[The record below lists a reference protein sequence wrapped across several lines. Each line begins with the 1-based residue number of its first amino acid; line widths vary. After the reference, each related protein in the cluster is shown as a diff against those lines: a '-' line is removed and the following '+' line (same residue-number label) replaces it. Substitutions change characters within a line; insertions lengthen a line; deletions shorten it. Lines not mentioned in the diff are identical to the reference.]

1 MSRKLFDGA
10 HPITRVSEKDTIKKA
25 IQKIIDVSK
34 GNIKPLKTSWPKFND
49 AFVNGIEWRTIT
61 VVGARPGVGKT
72 LFMEQMTS
80 DIVELNKD
88 QDFRILKFQLEMVD
102 ETDGVRKLS
111 VKSGLSYEILM
122 SKYERLG
129 KDSIRDL
136 INIYDSI
143 DSEGRANVI
152 YDPCTVNEMCAS
164 IHDECERYKKT
175 IVDENGEREVYRN
188 ILVCID
194 HSALL
199 KKDKHE
205 KDKFEMLNNL
215 GEAMTYMK
223 KKYPVS
229 FLILSQLNRG
239 SDSPERNKPG
249 TYGNYILDSDIYG
262 SDALLQHAD
271 IVIGINRPFD
281 RRLNIYGPDRLIIKD
296 ENLLVFHF
304 LKSRNGTTR
313 IGFYSLDRS
322 TMRFIELDSPPASE
336 IVNNRV

>member
-1 MSRKLFDGA
+1 
-10 HPITRVSEKDTIKKA
+10 
-25 IQKIIDVSK
+25 
-34 GNIKPLKTSWPKFND
+34 
-49 AFVNGIEWRTIT
+49 
-61 VVGARPGVGKT
+61 
-72 LFMEQMTS
+72 
-80 DIVELNKD
+80 
-88 QDFRILKFQLEMVD
+88 
-102 ETDGVRKLS
+102 
-111 VKSGLSYEILM
+111 
-122 SKYERLG
+122 
-129 KDSIRDL
+129 
-136 INIYDSI
+136 
-143 DSEGRANVI
+143 
-152 YDPCTVNEMCAS
+152 
-164 IHDECERYKKT
+164 
-175 IVDENGEREVYRN
+175 
-188 ILVCID
+188 
-194 HSALL
+194 
-199 KKDKHE
+199 
-205 KDKFEMLNNL
+205 
-215 GEAMTYMK
+215 MK

>member
-1 MSRKLFDGA
+1 MSIKLFDGA
-10 HPITRVSEKDTIKKA
+10 HPIKRVSEKDTIKKA

-34 GNIKPLKTSWPKFND
+34 GNIKPLRTSWPKFND

-72 LFMEQMTS
+72 LFMEQLTS
-80 DIVELNKD
+80 DIVELNRD

-122 SKYERLG
+122 SKYEKLG
-129 KDSIRDL
+129 REKIKSL
-136 INIYDSI
+136 IDIYDSI
-143 DSEGRANVI
+143 DDEGRANVI

-164 IHDECERYKKT
+164 IHDECERYKR
-175 IVDENGEREVYRN
+175 IVVDDDGEREVYTN

-199 KKDKHE
+199 KKDKGE

-215 GEAMTYMK
+215 GEAMTFMK

-281 RRLNIYGPDRLIIKD
+281 RRINVYGPDRLIIND

-313 IGFYSLDRS
+313 IGFYTLDRS
-322 TMRFIELDSPPASE
+322 TMRFIELDRPPESE
-336 IVNNRV
+336 IVNNKV